1 MTALPRERVSS
12 QIIKEDKPSLVRR
25 FITVGHFKTLHVSVL
40 RLLVKKDELS
50 TEVVRIWYMYVSIF
64 TDMVFPFPVVPEAPA
79 DVKLVTKGSK
89 TVDISWMAGFKRNS
103 TIQNYTVEIGID
115 KENFSDVG
123 CQGTLSNGSCVLSN
137 SSTSASLTGLFP
149 FTKYFIR
156 VFATNAVGSSKSSSV
171 VNVTTDEEGTFRF
184 IVSLLVMTQTK

>member
-1 MTALPRERVSS
+1 M
-12 QIIKEDKPSLVRR
+12 
-25 FITVGHFKTLHVSVL
+25 
-40 RLLVKKDELS
+40 KKDELS

-64 TDMVFPFPVVPEAPA
+64 TDVVFSFPVVPKAPA

-123 CQGTLSNGSCVLSN
+123 CQGTFSNGSCVLSN

-156 VFATNAVGSSKSSSV
+156 VFAKKRVA
-171 VNVTTDEEGTFRF
+171 
-184 IVSLLVMTQTK
+184 